1 MFLKEITI
9 QNLLSY
15 NEKQRILFSNN
26 SIILGTNNSGKS
38 NIFRIVTILINE
50 LLHHNSN
57 LYEQLTFSKDGEPY
71 INIKLQFNDTEVNLL
86 IDYLFYIYGIQVS
99 DPRMDFNINY
109 PNLRILLKDIS
120 IRMNWYKYS
129 LQEYMTSKI
138 EIEFENLKL
147 SLIATEGSYGV
158 KFDNNDYFLSN
169 PLIEHIGKLK
179 SPNFEDFKS
188 YLKNVLESSGTT
200 TNQFISFT

>member
-1 MFLKEITI
+1 MVFK
-9 QNLLSY
+9 
-15 NEKQRILFSNN
+15 F
-26 SIILGTNNSGKS
+26 
-38 NIFRIVTILINE
+38 
-50 LLHHNSN
+50 
-57 LYEQLTFSKDGEPY
+57 
-71 INIKLQFNDTEVNLL
+71 
-86 IDYLFYIYGIQVS
+86 S

-188 YLKNVLESSGTT
+188 YLKNVLNHQEPQQ
-200 TNQFISFT
+200 TNLYPLHKKLQIPPEGLFPPQLRITNIKNYFFLTNLKI

>member
-86 IDYLFYIYGIQVS
+86 IDYLFYIYGIQV
-99 DPRMDFNINY
+99 F
-109 PNLRILLKDIS
+109 
-120 IRMNWYKYS
+120 
-129 LQEYMTSKI
+129 
-138 EIEFENLKL
+138 
-147 SLIATEGSYGV
+147 
-158 KFDNNDYFLSN
+158 
-169 PLIEHIGKLK
+169 
-179 SPNFEDFKS
+179 
-188 YLKNVLESSGTT
+188 
-200 TNQFISFT
+200 